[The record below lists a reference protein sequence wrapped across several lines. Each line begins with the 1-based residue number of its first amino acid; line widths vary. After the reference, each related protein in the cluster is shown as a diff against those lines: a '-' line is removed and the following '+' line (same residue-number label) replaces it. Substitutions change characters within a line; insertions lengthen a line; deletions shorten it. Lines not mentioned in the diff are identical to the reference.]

1 MKANVAGII
10 GALASVAL
18 TAALAVGQSQATP
31 PSSQSQAAQQP
42 AQMPA
47 SPEANPADVSSQD
60 AILKALYDVISGPAG
75 QKRDWNRMRS
85 LFLPGA
91 KMIPTGPRPGGG
103 FGVRMLNVDDYVS
116 RADSLFEKE
125 GFFENEVARRVDE
138 WGHIAQVF
146 STYES
151 RHGKGEKPFAR
162 GINAILLHNDGK
174 RWWIAAIMW
183 EAERPDQP
191 LSERMLKSPE
201 KKQP

>member
-1 MKANVAGII
+1 MRRVAVI
-10 GALASVAL
+10 GTSVLMGLTLA
-18 TAALAVGQSQATP
+18 AALALGQTQSPAPQA
-31 PSSQSQAAQQP
+31 QP
-42 AQMPA
+42 AQPSAQAPA
-47 SPEANPADVSSQD
+47 APEANPGDVSSQD
-60 AILKALYDVISGPAG
+60 AILKALYEVISGPAG

-103 FGVRMLNVDDYVS
+103 FGARMLSVDDYVA
-116 RADSLFEKE
+116 RTEPFFEKE
-125 GFFENEVARRVDE
+125 GFYESEVARRVDE

-151 RHGKGEKPFAR
+151 RHAKGEKPFAR

-174 RWWIAAIMW
+174 RWWIAGIMW
-183 EAERPDQP
+183 EGERPDQP
-191 LSERMLKSPE
+191 LTERMLKSPE